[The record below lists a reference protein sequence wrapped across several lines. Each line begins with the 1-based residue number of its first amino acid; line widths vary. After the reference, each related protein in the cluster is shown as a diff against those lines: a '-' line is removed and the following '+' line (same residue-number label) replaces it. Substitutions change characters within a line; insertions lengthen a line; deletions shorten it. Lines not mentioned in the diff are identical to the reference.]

1 MRKYLLSLVFLLHT
15 LLMICPLVAMGG
27 NDYRFRTFSPEGGFY
42 YDGVKSIKQDTN
54 GFIWILMD
62 NDLYRFDGYQYKRY
76 YTDFKNLDSSQRWL
90 FNDMDSDSSGRLLVA
105 TSNGLYQ
112 YNNMSDSFTQLL
124 DSNVSAL
131 SIDHHRNIWVR
142 REGVLMKYDTEKKTW
157 NTVQYQSKALSGI
170 NSYDGDSSRWFVTST
185 QGEIYEYGYSKNEI
199 RKVFAFPTASYIQT
213 IRKSG
218 NKLWVLVSDQGLY
231 CIDIPTWKIE
241 EHFNF
246 FYQQDNNHIM
256 AKTIH
261 IDKNGQ
267 IWIGTQRGLYV
278 LDPITKKYTLYLHS
292 KTEPFSLPDNSIWTI
307 TEDNQQNIW
316 IGTYSGGLCYV
327 NLDEKVSFKT
337 YSVGTGQLNHNLV
350 SGFAEDPNYLWIATE
365 GGGLN
370 RMDKQTE
377 QFTYFR
383 NSLRE
388 NSLAYG
394 NIKSLAMDDTS
405 HNLWISMFRGGLDY
419 YNQQSNKFTHFKRE
433 KENDNSLLYNDLR
446 KIVLEPD
453 AGLWVAYQLNKL
465 VVSFYSFTDKTFT
478 HYYFDES
485 DNSYFIYDICKDAR
499 NNLWIITHKK
509 IYRMDIATRSV
520 VEIPLKDSFYLNA
533 QTISADNNNN
543 IWIGTIGN
551 GLIKYDTQTSAFTV
565 FDDILKFNASSIYSL
580 CADDDNNMWMGTD
593 NGLFRYNAED
603 STFFRFDKKDG
614 VQGQVYY
621 PLASFKSKDG
631 SLYFGGS
638 CGFTQVNPREIS
650 SNTFK
655 PRVIISDFLV
665 NNISVKPNFEESSK
679 DEVTNGFND
688 EIVLDYTQVNFGFKF
703 SSDNYLIPEK
713 NRFKFRL
720 KGYDDRW
727 IEVDASSRSAFYSKV
742 PPGDY
747 TFEVMTAN
755 NDGLW
760 NNTPAVIKIKRLP
773 APWLSWQAYVIYC
786 LLLLGLTYV
795 VLRYYNQQKKLK
807 LQIYLDQVDKNKK
820 EEIHQSQLR
829 FFTNISHD
837 FRTPL
842 SLILAALDK
851 LRHEGLKEYYYHLLN
866 NNARRLLNL
875 VNELMDF
882 RTVENGK
889 MKLHIQSVELNSF
902 VSEIAFDFQDYAK
915 QHNIGFSIITDDE
928 LPPSVFADK
937 QVMEKIVM
945 NLLHNAFKYT
955 KSGGWVRL
963 EVYSSRN
970 TFASAYENGFT
981 ISNNDQPEHSYAIVV
996 RDSGVGISKDSIEN
1010 VFERFYKV
1018 KTVNF
1023 DSHLGTGIGLALVKS
1038 LVLLHKG
1045 SISIYSEREKG
1056 TDMIVSFP
1064 LNGNSYNHEDF
1075 LQDESGDTDK
1085 PVTAAYTD
1093 GVDTEETDQPVTTE
1107 NILLRDKKR
1116 ILIAEDNDDLR
1127 KLIAESL
1134 QPYYEVIQAANGLIA
1149 YNLLDNMEID
1159 LIISDIMMPEM
1170 DGITLCRKV
1179 KDDINISHI
1188 PFIVLTAK
1196 TGLESKIEGADS
1208 GADTYFEKPVD
1219 FNLLRLTIQNILKR
1233 QQQLK
1238 EHYAKNYFVDSSEL
1252 STNQQDNKFLKK
1264 FIEILDQNID
1274 QPEMDVNYIA
1284 SQLSMSRS
1292 KLYSKIKSMTD
1303 KSIVEFILSYRLRK
1317 AARMIVEE
1325 DVSMRDVMEQIG
1337 IESQSYFTR
1346 AFKKEFGDTPTA
1358 FAAKHKKGKS
1368 DTSL

>member
-1 MRKYLLSLVFLLHT
+1 MRKYLLSLIFFLYT
-15 LLMICPLVAMGG
+15 LLVICPLSVKGS

-76 YTDFKNLDSSQRWL
+76 YTDFKNLDSSTRWL
-90 FNDMDSDSSGRLLVA
+90 FNDIDTDSSGRLLVA
-105 TSNGLYQ
+105 TGNGLYE
-112 YNNMSDSFTQLL
+112 YNSISDSFIQLL
-124 DSNVSAL
+124 DSNTSNL
-131 SIDHHRNIWVR
+131 RIDHHHTIWVR
-142 REGVLMKYDTEKKTW
+142 REGVLMKYDASLKKWDTI
-157 NTVQYQSKALSGI
+157 QYEGKALSGT
-170 NSYDGDSSRWFVTST
+170 NFYDGDSSRWFIAST
-185 QGEIYEYGYSKNEI
+185 QGEIYEYNYSKNEI
-199 RKVFAFPTASYIQT
+199 RKVFAFPATSYIQT

-218 NKLWVLVSDQGLY
+218 NKLWVLVADKGLFR
-231 CIDIPTWKIE
+231 IDTSTWKIE

-246 FYQQDNNHIM
+246 FYQQDNDHIL

-261 IDKNGQ
+261 LDKNGQ

-278 LDPITKKYTLYLHS
+278 LDPTTKKYKLYLHS
-292 KTEPFSLPDNSIWTI
+292 KSEPFSLPDNSIWTI
-307 TEDNQQNIW
+307 TGDNQQNIW

-337 YSVGTGQLNHNLV
+337 YTVGMGQLNHNLV
-350 SGFAEDPNYLWIATE
+350 SGFTEDPNYLWIATE

-370 RMDKQTE
+370 RMDKRTE
-377 QFTYFR
+377 EFTYYR
-383 NSLRE
+383 NNPKG
-388 NSLAYG
+388 NSLAYD
-394 NIKSLAMDDTS
+394 NIKSLAMDTN
-405 HNLWISMFRGGLDY
+405 HNLWISMFRGGLDHY
-419 YNQQSNKFTHFKRE
+419 DQQTKQFTHFKRE
-433 KENDNSLLYNDLR
+433 KENENSLLFNDLR

-453 AGLWVAYQLNKL
+453 SGLWIAYQLNQL
-465 VVSFYSFTDKTFT
+465 VVSFYSFKDKTFR

-485 DNSYFIYDICKDAR
+485 DSDYFIYDICKDAR

-509 IYRMDIATRSV
+509 IYRMDIATHTV
-520 VEIPLKDSFYLNA
+520 VEVPLKDTFYLDA
-533 QTISADNNNN
+533 QTISSDNKNN

-551 GLIKYDTQTSAFTV
+551 GLIKYDTKTSAFTI

-580 CADDDNNMWMGTD
+580 CADDYNHMWMGTD

-603 STFFRFDKKDG
+603 STFLRFDKKDG

-621 PLASFKSKDG
+621 PLASFKSEDG

-638 CGFTQVNPREIS
+638 NGFTQVNPREIA

-655 PRVIISDFLV
+655 PRVIISDFLI
-665 NNISVKPNFEESSK
+665 NNISVKPNFDESSK
-679 DEVTNGFND
+679 EEVTNGFSN

-760 NNTPAVIKIKRLP
+760 NKTPIVIKIKRLP
-773 APWLSWQAYVIYC
+773 APWLSWQAYVVYC

-807 LQIYLDQVDKNKK
+807 LQIYLDEVDKNKK

-842 SLILAALDK
+842 SLILASLGK
-851 LRHEGLKEYYYHLLN
+851 LRQDGLKEYYYHLLN
-866 NNARRLLNL
+866 NNAQRLLNL

-889 MKLHIQSVELNSF
+889 MKLHIQSIDMKRFIN
-902 VSEIAFDFQDYAK
+902 EIALGFQDYAK
-915 QHNIGFSIITDDE
+915 QRNINFSIITDDS
-928 LPPSVFADK
+928 LLQSVFADK
-937 QVMEKIVM
+937 QVMDKIVM

-955 KSGGWVRL
+955 KDGGWVRL

-970 TFASAYENGFT
+970 SFISTYENGFT
-981 ISNNDQPEHSYAIVV
+981 INNGDEPQNSYAIVV

-1018 KTVNF
+1018 ETVNF

-1045 SISIYSEREKG
+1045 SISIYSERKAG
-1056 TDMIVSFP
+1056 TDMVVSFP
-1064 LNGNSYNHEDF
+1064 LSGDSYNQEDF
-1075 LQDESGDTDK
+1075 LQDESVDNDK
-1085 PVTAAYTD
+1085 PSTPIYIDVEQ
-1093 GVDTEETDQPVTTE
+1093 TENTDQPVTPE

-1134 QPYYEVIQAANGLIA
+1134 QPYYEVIEAANGLIA
-1149 YNLLDNMEID
+1149 YGLLDDMEID
-1159 LIISDIMMPEM
+1159 LIVSDIMMPEM
-1170 DGITLCRKV
+1170 DGITLCSKV
-1179 KDDINISHI
+1179 KKDINTSHI
-1188 PFIVLTAK
+1188 PFILLTAK
-1196 TGLESKIEGADS
+1196 TGLESKIEGAHS

-1238 EHYAKNYFVDSSEL
+1238 EYYAKNYFVDSSEL

-1303 KSIVEFILSYRLRK
+1303 KSIVEFILGYRLRK
-1317 AARMIVEE
+1317 AARLIVEE

-1358 FAAKHKKGKS
+1358 FAAKQKKGKS

>member
-1 MRKYLLSLVFLLHT
+1 MRKYILSLVFLLHT
-15 LLMICPLVAMGG
+15 LFMICPFTIKGK

-42 YDGVKSIKQDTN
+42 YDGVKSIKQDAN

-76 YTDFKNLDSSQRWL
+76 YNYFKTLDTSSRWL
-90 FNDMDSDSSGRLLVA
+90 FNDMDSDSSGHLLVA
-105 TSNGLYQ
+105 TSNGVYR
-112 YNNMSDSFTQLL
+112 YNNSSDSFTELL
-124 DSNVSAL
+124 DSNTSGL
-131 SIDHHRNIWVR
+131 RIDYHDNIWVR
-142 REGVLMKYDTEKKTW
+142 REGLLMKYDVRLKTW
-157 NTVQYQSKALSGI
+157 NTVDYEGEALSGI
-170 NSYDGDSSRWFVTST
+170 NYCDGDKLTWFIAST
-185 QGEIYEYGYSKNEI
+185 KGEIFEYDYSKNDI
-199 RKVFAFPTASYIQT
+199 KKVFSFPASSYIQT
-213 IRKSG
+213 IRKAG

-231 CIDIPTWKIE
+231 RIDINTWEIE
-241 EHFNF
+241 EHFDF
-246 FYQQDNNHIM
+246 FYQHDNGHIL
-256 AKTIH
+256 AKTFYL
-261 IDKNGQ
+261 DKNGQ
-267 IWIGTQRGLYV
+267 IWIGTQRGLYI
-278 LDPITKKYTLYLHS
+278 LNPQTKQYTLHLHS
-292 KTEPFSLPDNSIWTI
+292 KSEPFSLPDNSIWAI
-307 TEDNQQNIW
+307 SEDKQQNIW

-327 NLDEKVSFKT
+327 NLEEKASFKT
-337 YSVGTGQLNHNLV
+337 YTVGLGQLNHSLV
-350 SGFAEDPNYLWIATE
+350 SGFAEDANYLWIATE

-370 RMDKQTE
+370 RMDKKSE
-377 QFTYFR
+377 QFSYYQNR
-383 NSLRE
+383 SDG
-388 NSLAYG
+388 NSLAYD
-394 NIKSLAMDDTS
+394 NIKSLAMDGNQ
-405 HNLWISMFRGGLDY
+405 NLWISMFRGGLDY
-419 YNQQSNKFTHFKRE
+419 YDQKTNSFTHFKKE
-433 KENDNSLLYNDLR
+433 KENENSLLFNDLR

-453 AGLWVAYQLNKL
+453 SGLWIAYQLNKL
-465 VVSFYSFTDKTFT
+465 VVSFYSFKDKTFT
-478 HYYFDES
+478 HYYFGES
-485 DNSYFIYDICKDAR
+485 DNSYYIYDICKDAR
-499 NNLWIITHKK
+499 NNLWIITHKN

-520 VEIPLKDSFYLNA
+520 VEVPLEDSFYLNA
-533 QTISADNNNN
+533 QTISADNKNN

-551 GLIKYDTQTSAFTV
+551 GLVKYDIQTSRFTV

-580 CADDDNNMWMGTD
+580 CADGDNNMWMGTD
-593 NGLFRYNAED
+593 NGLFRYNPVD

-621 PLASFKSKDG
+621 PLSSLRSKDG

-638 CGFTQVNPREIS
+638 NGLTRVNPHEIS

-655 PRVIISDFLV
+655 PRAIISDFLV
-665 NNISVKPNFEESSK
+665 DNISVKPYSENSE
-679 DEVTNGFND
+679 DEVIERFND
-688 EIVLDYTQVNFGFKF
+688 EIVLDYTQVNFGFHF
-703 SSDNYLIPEK
+703 SSDNYLMPEK
-713 NRFKFRL
+713 NRFRFRL

-742 PPGDY
+742 PPGEY

-760 NNTPAVIKIKRLP
+760 NETPTAIKIKRLP

-786 LLLLGLTYV
+786 LLLAGLTYV
-795 VLRYYNQQKKLK
+795 VVRYYDQQKKLK

-851 LRHEGLKEYYYHLLN
+851 LRLEGLKEYYYHLLN
-866 NNARRLLNL
+866 NNAQRLLNL

-889 MKLHIQSVELNSF
+889 MKLHIQPIDLNSF
-902 VSEIAFDFQDYAK
+902 IEKIAFDFQDYAK
-915 QHNIGFSIITDDE
+915 QRNISFAIITDNS
-928 LPPSVFADK
+928 LPPSVLVDK

-955 KSGGWVRL
+955 KDGGCVSI
-963 EVYSSRN
+963 EIYASRKSF
-970 TFASAYENGFT
+970 TSAYENGFT
-981 ISNNDQPEHSYAIVV
+981 INNDSQFDNQYAIAV
-996 RDSGVGISKDSIEN
+996 RDSGIGISKDSIEN

-1045 SISIYSEREKG
+1045 SISIYSQREKG
-1056 TDMIVSFP
+1056 TDMVVSF
-1064 LNGNSYNHEDF
+1064 SMDASVYKDEDF
-1075 LQDESGDTDK
+1075 VKDESVDNAILAA
-1085 PVTAAYTD
+1085 PVYID
-1093 GVDTEETDQPVTTE
+1093 EEPVE
-1107 NILLRDKKR
+1107 NIALPPTNDDILLRDKKR

-1134 QPYYEVIQAANGLIA
+1134 RPHYEVIEAGNGLIA
-1149 YNLLDNMEID
+1149 YKLLDDMEVD
-1159 LIISDIMMPEM
+1159 LILSDIMMPEM

-1179 KDDINISHI
+1179 KSDINISHI
-1188 PFIVLTAK
+1188 PFILLTAK
-1196 TGLESKIEGADS
+1196 TGLESKLEGADS

-1238 EHYAKNYFVDSSEL
+1238 DYYAKNYFVDSSEL

-1358 FAAKHKKGKS
+1358 FAAKHKKGKNDS
-1368 DTSL
+1368 SL

>member
-1 MRKYLLSLVFLLHT
+1 MRKYTLSLVFFLYILFT
-15 LLMICPLVAMGG
+15 IYPFTIQSK

-42 YDGVKSIKQDTN
+42 YDGVKSIKQDAN

-76 YTDFKNLDSSQRWL
+76 YTYFKDLDASSRWL
-90 FNDMDSDSSGRLLVA
+90 FNDMDFDSSGHLLVA
-105 TSNGLYQ
+105 THNGLYQ
-112 YNNMSDSFTQLL
+112 YNNNNDSFTKLL
-124 DSNVSAL
+124 DSNISGL
-131 SIDHHRNIWVR
+131 KIDKRDNIWVR
-142 REGVLMKYDTEKKTW
+142 REGLLMKYDAQLKEWKPVEYEGKT
-157 NTVQYQSKALSGI
+157 LSAA
-170 NSYDGDSSRWFVTST
+170 NYFDGDNSKWFIASIK
-185 QGEIYEYGYSKNEI
+185 GEIYEYDYSKNAVK
-199 RKVFAFPTASYIQT
+199 KVFSFPSTFYIQT
-213 IRKSG
+213 IRKTD
-218 NKLWVLVSDQGLY
+218 NKLWVLVSDQGLFR
-231 CIDIPTWKIE
+231 IDINTWKIE
-241 EHFNF
+241 EHFDF
-246 FYQQDNNHIM
+246 FYQQDNDHVLARM
-256 AKTIH
+256 FH

-267 IWIGTQRGLYV
+267 IWIATQRGLYI
-278 LDPITKKYTLYLHS
+278 LNPQTKEYTLHQHS
-292 KTEPFSLPDNSIWTI
+292 KSEPFSLPDNSIWTI
-307 TEDNQQNIW
+307 SEDKQHNIW

-337 YSVGTGQLNHNLV
+337 YTPDKGQLNHNLV
-350 SGFAEDPNYLWIATE
+350 SGFAEDAHYLWIASE

-370 RMDKQTE
+370 RMDKKTE
-377 QFTYFR
+377 QFSYYR
-383 NSLRE
+383 NHADV
-388 NSLAYG
+388 NSLAYD
-394 NIKSLAMDDTS
+394 NIKSLAMDS
-405 HNLWISMFRGGLDY
+405 NKNLWISMFRGGLDY
-419 YNQQSNKFTHFKRE
+419 YDQKANRFTHFKKE
-433 KENDNSLLYNDLR
+433 KENENSLLFNDLR
-446 KIVLEPD
+446 KIVLESD
-453 AGLWVAYQLNKL
+453 SGLWIAYQLNKL
-465 VVSFYSFTDKTFT
+465 VISFYSFSNKTFT

-485 DNSYFIYDICKDAR
+485 DSSYFIYDICKDSS

-509 IYRMDIATRSV
+509 IYRMNITTHLV
-520 VEIPLKDSFYLNA
+520 VEVPLTLSNSFYLNA
-533 QTISADNNNN
+533 QTIAADNDNN

-551 GLIKYDTQTSAFTV
+551 GLVKYDTRTSKFSV
-565 FDDILKFNASSIYSL
+565 FEGILKFNASSIYSL
-580 CADDDNNMWMGTD
+580 CADDDDNMWMGTD
-593 NGLFRYNAED
+593 NGLFRYNPVD

-621 PLASFKSKDG
+621 PLSSLRSKDG
-631 SLYFGGS
+631 NLYFGGS
-638 CGFTQVNPREIS
+638 DGFTRVNPHRIS

-655 PRVIISDFLV
+655 PRAIISDFWV
-665 NNISVKPNFEESSK
+665 DNISVKPYTENSEEVI
-679 DEVTNGFND
+679 ETFND
-688 EIVLDYTQVNFGFKF
+688 EIILDHNQVNFGFHF

-713 NRFKFRL
+713 NRFRFRL

-742 PPGDY
+742 PPGEY
-747 TFEVMTAN
+747 TFEVVTAN

-760 NNTPAVIKIKRLP
+760 NETPTVVKIKRLP

-786 LLLLGLTYV
+786 LLLAGLVFV

-820 EEIHQSQLR
+820 EEIHQAQLR

-851 LRHEGLKEYYYHLLN
+851 LRLEGLKEYYYHLLN
-866 NNARRLLNL
+866 NNAQRLLNL

-889 MKLHIQSVELNSF
+889 MKLHIQSVDLNDF
-902 VSEIAFDFQDYAK
+902 IQKVAFDFQDYAK
-915 QHNIGFSIITDDE
+915 QRNISFDIITDNS
-928 LPPSVFADK
+928 LPPSVLADK

-955 KSGGWVRL
+955 KDGGHVSI
-963 EVYSSRN
+963 EVYPSRDSF
-970 TFASAYENGFT
+970 TSMYENGFT
-981 ISNNDQPEHSYAIVV
+981 IDSEVESGERYAIVV
-996 RDSGVGISKDSIEN
+996 RDSGIGISKDSIEN

-1045 SISIYSEREKG
+1045 SISIYSERGKG
-1056 TDMIVSFP
+1056 TDMIVSFSINGSVYKAEDLVKDEP
-1064 LNGNSYNHEDF
+1064 AECTTLNAPVYM
-1075 LQDESGDTDK
+1075 DEEHTENNVGMPITD
-1085 PVTAAYTD
+1085 
-1093 GVDTEETDQPVTTE
+1093 

-1134 QPYYEVIQAANGLIA
+1134 QLHYEVIEAAHGAIA
-1149 YNLLDNMEID
+1149 YKLLEDMEID

-1179 KDDINISHI
+1179 KNDINISHI
-1188 PFIVLTAK
+1188 PFILLTAK
-1196 TGLESKIEGADS
+1196 IGLESKLEGADS
-1208 GADTYFEKPVD
+1208 GADVYFEKPID
-1219 FNLLRLTIQNILKR
+1219 FNLLKLTIQNILKR

-1238 EHYAKNYFVDSSEL
+1238 EYYAKNYFVDSSEL

-1264 FIEILDQNID
+1264 FIDILDQNID

-1284 SQLSMSRS
+1284 SELSMSRS

-1317 AARMIVEE
+1317 AARLIVEE
-1325 DVSMRDVMEQIG
+1325 DISMREVMEQIG

-1346 AFKKEFGDTPTA
+1346 TFKKEFGDTPTA
-1358 FAAKHKKGKS
+1358 FATKHKKGKN
-1368 DTSL
+1368 DNNF

>member
-1 MRKYLLSLVFLLHT
+1 MRKYILSLVFLLHT
-15 LLMICPLVAMGG
+15 LFMICPFTIKGK

-42 YDGVKSIKQDTN
+42 YDGVKSIKQDAN

-76 YTDFKNLDSSQRWL
+76 YNYFKTLDTSSRWL
-90 FNDMDSDSSGRLLVA
+90 FNDMGSDSSGHLLVA
-105 TSNGLYQ
+105 TSNGVYR
-112 YNNMSDSFTQLL
+112 YNNSSDSFTELL
-124 DSNVSAL
+124 DSNTSGL
-131 SIDHHRNIWVR
+131 RIDYQDNIWVR
-142 REGVLMKYDTEKKTW
+142 REGLLMKYDVRLKTW
-157 NTVQYQSKALSGI
+157 NTVEYEGEALSGI
-170 NSYDGDSSRWFVTST
+170 NYCDGDKLTWFIAST
-185 QGEIYEYGYSKNEI
+185 KGEIFEYDYSKNDI
-199 RKVFAFPTASYIQT
+199 KKVFSFPASSYIQT
-213 IRKSG
+213 IRKAG
-218 NKLWVLVSDQGLY
+218 NKLWVLISDQGLY
-231 CIDIPTWKIE
+231 RIDINTWKIE
-241 EHFNF
+241 EHFDF
-246 FYQQDNNHIM
+246 FYQHDTGHIL
-256 AKTIH
+256 AKTFYL
-261 IDKNGQ
+261 DKNGQ
-267 IWIGTQRGLYV
+267 IWIGTQRGLYI
-278 LDPITKKYTLYLHS
+278 LNPQTKQYTLHLHS
-292 KTEPFSLPDNSIWTI
+292 KSEPFSLPDNSIWAI
-307 TEDNQQNIW
+307 SEDKQQNIW

-327 NLDEKVSFKT
+327 NLEEKASFKT
-337 YSVGTGQLNHNLV
+337 YTVGLGQLNHSLV
-350 SGFAEDPNYLWIATE
+350 SGFAEDANYLWIATE

-370 RMDKQTE
+370 RMDKKSE
-377 QFTYFR
+377 QFSYYQNR
-383 NSLRE
+383 PDG
-388 NSLAYG
+388 NSLAYD
-394 NIKSLAMDDTS
+394 NIKSLAMDGNQ
-405 HNLWISMFRGGLDY
+405 NLWISMFRGGLDY
-419 YNQQSNKFTHFKRE
+419 YDQKTNRFTHFKKE
-433 KENDNSLLYNDLR
+433 KENENSLLFNDLR

-453 AGLWVAYQLNKL
+453 SGLWIAYQLNKL
-465 VVSFYSFTDKTFT
+465 VVSFYSFKDKTFT
-478 HYYFDES
+478 HYYFGES
-485 DNSYFIYDICKDAR
+485 DNSYYIYDMCKDAR
-499 NNLWIITHKK
+499 NNLWIITHKN

-520 VEIPLKDSFYLNA
+520 VEVPLKDSFYLNA

-551 GLIKYDTQTSAFTV
+551 GLVKYDIQTSRFTV

-580 CADDDNNMWMGTD
+580 CADGDNNMWMGTD
-593 NGLFRYNAED
+593 NGLFRYSPVD

-621 PLASFKSKDG
+621 PLSSLRSKDG

-638 CGFTQVNPREIS
+638 NGFTRVNPHEIS

-655 PRVIISDFLV
+655 PRAIISDFLV
-665 NNISVKPNFEESSK
+665 DNISVKPYSENSE
-679 DEVTNGFND
+679 DEVIERFND
-688 EIVLDYTQVNFGFKF
+688 EIVLDYTQVNFGFHF

-713 NRFKFRL
+713 NRFRFRL

-742 PPGDY
+742 PPGEY

-760 NNTPAVIKIKRLP
+760 NETPTVIKIKRLP

-786 LLLLGLTYV
+786 LLLAGLTYV
-795 VLRYYNQQKKLK
+795 VVRYYNQQKKLK

-851 LRHEGLKEYYYHLLN
+851 LRLEGLKEYYYHLLN
-866 NNARRLLNL
+866 NNAQRLLNL

-889 MKLHIQSVELNSF
+889 MKLHIQPIDLNSF
-902 VSEIAFDFQDYAK
+902 IEKIAFDFQDYAK
-915 QHNIGFSIITDDE
+915 QRDISFAIITDNS
-928 LPPSVFADK
+928 LPPSVLVDK

-955 KSGGWVRL
+955 KDGGCVSI
-963 EVYSSRN
+963 EIYASRKSF
-970 TFASAYENGFT
+970 TSAYENGFT
-981 ISNNDQPEHSYAIVV
+981 INNDSQLDNQYAIAV
-996 RDSGVGISKDSIEN
+996 RDSGIGISKDSIEN

-1045 SISIYSEREKG
+1045 SISIYSQREKG
-1056 TDMIVSFP
+1056 TDMVVSF
-1064 LNGNSYNHEDF
+1064 SMDASVYKDEDF
-1075 LQDESGDTDK
+1075 VKDESVDNATLTA
-1085 PVTAAYTD
+1085 PVYID
-1093 GVDTEETDQPVTTE
+1093 EEPAE
-1107 NILLRDKKR
+1107 NIALSPTNDDILLRDKKR

-1134 QPYYEVIQAANGLIA
+1134 RPHYEVIEAGNGLLA
-1149 YNLLDNMEID
+1149 YKLLDDMEVD
-1159 LIISDIMMPEM
+1159 LILSDIMMPEM

-1179 KDDINISHI
+1179 KSDINISHI
-1188 PFIVLTAK
+1188 PFILLTAK
-1196 TGLESKIEGADS
+1196 TGLESKLEGADS

-1238 EHYAKNYFVDSSEL
+1238 DYYAKNYFVDSSEL

-1358 FAAKHKKGKS
+1358 FAAKHKKGKNDS
-1368 DTSL
+1368 SL